1 MAEPAMDSRTPHPGT
16 PPAWHSLAPSA
27 VWVFSKFISYSSQVH
42 YYISQDLLQ
51 LRYHVTELW
60 AMDRVGRRNVNDF
73 RDYSHKTI
81 PRDPCFSFPVCQ
93 LDADNSAGT
102 FRSPRRWQVQRR
114 RSQRPW
120 MIVWSSLSLSSPCG
134 LDISGKSDFLSV
146 AAGFLKSQC
155 SKRLRQNLQG
165 FFWPSLGNLSIF
177 PTTFYW
183 LQASHRTSPDS
194 KGG

>member
-1 MAEPAMDSRTPHPGT
+1 MKGLSKIKHIECLILCMTPSSTQQTSSVLMGLHQSLVMAEPAMDSRTPHPST

-60 AMDRVGRRNVNDF
+60 TMDRVGRRNVNDF

-114 RSQRPW
+114 RSQRP
-120 MIVWSSLSLSSPCG
+120 
-134 LDISGKSDFLSV
+134 
-146 AAGFLKSQC
+146 
-155 SKRLRQNLQG
+155 
-165 FFWPSLGNLSIF
+165 
-177 PTTFYW
+177 
-183 LQASHRTSPDS
+183 
-194 KGG
+194 